1 MIAFRNSIILILFLF
16 LTNGTE
22 IHAESGIW
30 REILLENFE
39 LSNFDA
45 NNLRTKLEKGTK
57 LPEISLSSNFTAPI
71 PGSKQAL
78 VLRIPKEAN
87 FPFSLYFPKP
97 IEVNAFIKEISIPI
111 YSSRSSGNLTLIIET
126 QDAEVKQLNLTSLN
140 YRGWNNI
147 TVSISKN
154 FDQNDRVFLQKSS
167 IRILG
172 FFYLPYENNDPNQE
186 VLIAI
191 DDITAIVRDKYRP
204 LRNKE
209 ILLED

>member
-16 LTNGTE
+16 SSFGTE
-22 IHAESGIW
+22 IVAESGIW

-97 IEVNAFIKEISIPI
+97 IEVNAFIKEITIPI

-140 YRGWNNI
+140 FRGWNTI

-204 LRNKE
+204 LRSKE

>member
-16 LTNGTE
+16 SSFGTE
-22 IHAESGIW
+22 IVAESGIW

-97 IEVNAFIKEISIPI
+97 IEVNAFIKEITIPI

-140 YRGWNNI
+140 FRGWNTI